1 MNKNKKLF
9 NTEDVNENV
18 INMYKYLKRIL
29 DYLKKNSKESLKDED
44 IIKNDEFDEILQIL
58 NKAEFSNHKVS
69 KEESETIR
77 NFVENFADKTYS
89 ELSKIRRLIFK
100 YIKVLY

>member
-1 MNKNKKLF
+1 M
-9 NTEDVNENV
+9 
-18 INMYKYLKRIL
+18 
-29 DYLKKNSKESLKDED
+29 KKNSKEPLKDED

-69 KEESETIR
+69 KEESETVRI
-77 NFVENFADKTYS
+77 FVENFADKTYV
-89 ELSKIRRLIFK
+89 ELSKIKRLIFK